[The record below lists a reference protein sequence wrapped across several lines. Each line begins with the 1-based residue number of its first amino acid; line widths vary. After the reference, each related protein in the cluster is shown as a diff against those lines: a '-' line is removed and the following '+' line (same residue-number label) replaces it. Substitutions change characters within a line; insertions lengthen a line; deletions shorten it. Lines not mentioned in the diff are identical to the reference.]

1 MPEESAHAVT
11 LRLLDALGQV
21 IADER
26 RESLIA
32 HRERVER
39 LIEVHD
45 DESARKAAQEL
56 LRDALS
62 V

>member
-1 MPEESAHAVT
+1 MPEEPAHAVT

-26 RESLIA
+26 RVSLLA
-32 HRERVER
+32 HRQRVER
-39 LIEVHD
+39 LTEVHD